1 MQRFQEK
8 TPLLNLAGTAL
19 AVALFLAGVFWLF
32 IQMWRDGLYPLA
44 SAVAAVAIFL
54 AMVYLHPRLSTVR
67 WLGVGLALAMLFTLY
82 PILFTFYLSVTNMGS
97 GHLMSKQQA
106 ISRLESQQFIA
117 EDAPTY
123 GWTVF
128 RDSNNNYALWLVPEA
143 EGQPGV
149 FAVPGEEL
157 SSPVPGENGVG
168 ELDEGGVPVSI
179 EGYTRLERRETV
191 PIISQLGEMEFGVA
205 PNVVRI
211 RSINEAAAS
220 QPLYRYDAAQD
231 AMVDQQTGELYR
243 PIEGTFTSESGK
255 ALTPG
260 YIDFIGTSHF
270 SEFLGNRGFLE
281 PLTRIIGWNFAFAF
295 LSVFVSFAVGIAIAL
310 IFEDLPGQTIIRA
323 LLIIP
328 WPIPV
333 LISVLIWRSMLNPD
347 LGFVAPI
354 IERIFGS
361 SPAWFQ
367 DTFWTRVALI
377 LVNVWLS
384 FPYFFVI
391 VSGAIR
397 SIPTE
402 IFDAAVV
409 DGARAWTKFTSITLP
424 LLLRIVAPLLIA
436 SFTFNSNNF
445 NVIYL
450 FNFGLPAMANTAV
463 PMGQTDILISLIY
476 QLAFVVSNVANY
488 GLAAAITVVLFLF
501 IAFMVL
507 LQVRYTAIFE
517 KAA

>member
-1 MQRFQEK
+1 MQKIKQK
-8 TPLLNLAGTAL
+8 TSLGNIIVTAL
-19 AVALFLAGVFWLF
+19 AMALFLAGVFWLF
-32 IQMWRDGLYPLA
+32 AQMWRDGLYPLA
-44 SAVAAVAIFL
+44 SAIAAVAIFL
-54 AMVYLHPRLSTVR
+54 TMVYLHPRLSTLR
-67 WLGVGLALAMLFTLY
+67 WLGIGLALAMLFTLY

-106 ISRLESQQFIA
+106 VSRLETQQFIS

-123 GWTVF
+123 GWTAF
-128 RDSNNNYALWLVPEA
+128 RNPEGEFALWLLPEQ
-143 EGQPGV
+143 EGQTGLL
-149 FAVPGEEL
+149 AKPGEEL
-157 SSPVPGENGVG
+157 LAVVPGEDGVG
-168 ELDEGGVPVSI
+168 ALDENGVPVSLD
-179 EGYTRLERRETV
+179 GYTRLERRDAV
-191 PIISQLGEMEFGVA
+191 PIISQLGEIEFGA
-205 PNVVRI
+205 PPSVVRI
-211 RSINEAAAS
+211 RSINAAAVS
-220 QPLYRYDAAQD
+220 QPLYRYDEGRD
-231 AMVDQQTGELYR
+231 LVVNQQTGKEFA
-243 PIEGTFTSESGK
+243 PIEGTFTSADGEK
-255 ALTPG
+255 LTPG

-270 SEFLGNRGFLE
+270 SEFLGNRGFLQ

-310 IFEDLPGQTIIRA
+310 IFEGLPGQSIIRA

-347 LGFVAPI
+347 LGFVAPFLKS
-354 IERIFGS
+354 IFGS

-367 DTFWTRVALI
+367 NTFWTRVALI

-409 DGARAWTKFTSITLP
+409 DGAKAWTKFVHITLP

-436 SFTFNSNNF
+436 SFTFNFNNF

-517 KAA
+517 KAN